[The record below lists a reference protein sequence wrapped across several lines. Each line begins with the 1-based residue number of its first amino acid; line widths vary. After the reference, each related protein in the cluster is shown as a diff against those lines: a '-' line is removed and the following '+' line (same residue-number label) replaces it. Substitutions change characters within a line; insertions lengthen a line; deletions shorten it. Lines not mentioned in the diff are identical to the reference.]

1 MEVAMQIMNGN
12 EQIKT
17 DTSKFHTGKQIEV
30 TARTDQSKHT
40 TLENTR

>member
-1 MEVAMQIMNGN
+1 MLIMNEN

-17 DTSKFHTGKQIEV
+17 DTKFHTVKQIEV
-30 TARTDQSKHT
+30 TAGTDQSKHT